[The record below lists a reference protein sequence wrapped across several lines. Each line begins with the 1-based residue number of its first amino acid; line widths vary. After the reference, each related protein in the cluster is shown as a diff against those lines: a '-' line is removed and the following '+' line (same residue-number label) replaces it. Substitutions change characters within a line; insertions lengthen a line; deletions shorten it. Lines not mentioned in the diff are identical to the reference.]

1 MFGRLITAMVTPF
14 DEKGELD
21 LSRLPRLI
29 DHLLSTGTEGLVVC
43 GTTGE
48 SPTLSHDEKLAL
60 FSATVEY
67 VSGKVP
73 VIAGT
78 GGYDTRSA
86 VEFTREVD
94 KLGVDGFLQVS
105 PYYNKPSQ
113 EGLYRHF
120 REIAGSTD
128 KPVIIYNIPGRTS
141 VNVQVETM
149 VRLAGIPNIVAA
161 KESSGDFAQ
170 ISRMISETP
179 DDFMVY
185 SGDDKYALPI
195 MALGGTG
202 VVSVAAHVVGNAMSD
217 MVNAFFAGDLSTAR
231 NLHHELFP
239 VFEGLFRTTNPVLV
253 KEALNL
259 IGVPVGSV
267 RLPLVSATT
276 NEKQELKEVL
286 SKWTSEV
293 QVDVN

>member
-14 DEKGELD
+14 DQKGELD

-29 DHLLSTGTEGLVVC
+29 DHLLSTGTEGLVIC

-48 SPTLSHDEKLAL
+48 SPTLSHVEKLAL

-67 VSGKVP
+67 VAGKVP

-86 VEFTREVD
+86 VQFTREVD

-105 PYYNKPSQ
+105 PYYNKPTQ
-113 EGLYRHF
+113 EGLFQHF
-120 REIAGSTD
+120 KEIAGSTD
-128 KPVIIYNIPGRTS
+128 KPVIIYNIPGRTA

-149 VRLAGIPNIVAA
+149 VRLAGIPNIVAT

-217 MVNAFFAGDLSTAR
+217 MVNAFFAGDLSKAR

-253 KEALNL
+253 KESLNL

-276 NEKQELKEVL
+276 KEKQELKEVL
-286 SKWTSEV
+286 SKWAPEI